1 MKKRCLHR
9 IFLLSIRF
17 KLPKMETATNV
28 VRNAVAPLDFGEDN
42 RVLGTAEYVAIE
54 VAVSKIVRSVLKMEN
69 RSVWDLFWIHLL
81 SVPFLGGLGAPFGD
95 QTPLANTNDYT
106 QALKDGAR
114 GIPAVLAAQWV
125 YNTASRGFHVPWF
138 GMKDLLITAGSKAIT
153 RPLTYSVRDKL
164 PGGTAALAVIDAL
177 IQRQAEGS
185 NIRPKA

>member
-1 MKKRCLHR
+1 
-9 IFLLSIRF
+9 
-17 KLPKMETATNV
+17 
-28 VRNAVAPLDFGEDN
+28 
-42 RVLGTAEYVAIE
+42 
-54 VAVSKIVRSVLKMEN
+54 
-69 RSVWDLFWIHLL
+69 
-81 SVPFLGGLGAPFGD
+81 LGAPFGD
-95 QTPLANTNDYT
+95 QTTLGTTPDYT
-106 QALKDGAR
+106 TALKDGAR